1 MANFL
6 CGWVLFLLPKISQ
19 GYWSAK
25 QLHGGYILWQFNC
38 WDCILR
44 RISKAR
50 FFCEITKVISYK
62 QVFFLCFLM
71 FLSKKE
77 NYLMTN
83 YLVYKIPKYVQDLWG
98 SRIAVLARLRI
109 SAQFSFLSSFFKC
122 TSPTHQDQSY
132 IPSTINRLNTKLVFW
147 ALAYLDF
154 LFV

>member
-25 QLHGGYILWQFNC
+25 QLHGGYVLWQFNC
-38 WDCILR
+38 CDCILR

-62 QVFFLCFLM
+62 QVFFLCFQVFKQKRKL
-71 FLSKKE
+71 FNDKLSCLQ
-77 NYLMTN
+77 NT
-83 YLVYKIPKYVQDLWG
+83 YVQDLWG